1 MTSSLGPLVGPSAD
15 LDRAQLARYARHLTL
30 PELGMDGQRR
40 LASARVLVIGAGGL
54 GAPALLYLAAA
65 GVGTIGVIDDDVV
78 EESNLHRQVI
88 HGQSDLGRRKVDSA
102 RDSVAEVNPYTTVE
116 THPVR
121 LTRDNA
127 VELFS
132 RHHLILDGT
141 DNFAT
146 RYLVADAAEIAD
158 RPYVW
163 GSILRF
169 QGQVSVF
176 WASRGPTYRDLFP
189 EPPAPGTVPSCAEGG
204 VLGVLPAAI
213 GTAMTTEAIKLITG
227 IGEPLLGRLLVHD
240 ALAMTY
246 DTLHLQRDPDRV
258 PVTELVDY
266 GQLCGVP
273 TARTADDPD
282 DDTDDDTDME
292 DQMASEIDP
301 QQLQAWLT
309 ERAEGKRD
317 FMLVDVREPFEREI
331 NNIDGSV
338 PIPMGEFAT
347 GEATDKLEPDTPV
360 VLYCKVGGR
369 SGQVLDALH
378 ARGRTDTV
386 HLAGGID
393 AWVAQV
399 EPEQSRY

>member
-1 MTSSLGPLVGPSAD
+1 GVTASLGPLVEPSVE
-15 LDRAQLARYARHLTL
+15 LDTGQLARYARHLTL
-30 PELGMDGQRR
+30 PEFGMDGQRR

-65 GVGTIGVIDDDVV
+65 GVGTLGVIDDDVV

-88 HGQSDLGRRKVDSA
+88 HGKSDLGRPKVDSA
-102 RDSVAEVNPYTTVE
+102 RDSVVEVNPYVQVE
-116 THPVR
+116 THPYR

-146 RYLVADAAEIAD
+146 RYLVADAAELAD

-204 VLGVLPAAI
+204 VLGVLPSAI
-213 GTAMTTEAIKLITG
+213 RTAMGTEAIKLITG

-240 ALAMTY
+240 ALTMTY
-246 DTLHLQRDPDRV
+246 DTLHLQRDPHRA

-266 GQLCGVP
+266 DQLCGTP
-273 TARTADDPD
+273 
-282 DDTDDDTDME
+282 
-292 DQMASEIDP
+292 
-301 QQLQAWLT
+301 
-309 ERAEGKRD
+309 G
-317 FMLVDVREPFEREI
+317 
-331 NNIDGSV
+331 
-338 PIPMGEFAT
+338 AT
-347 GEATDKLEPDTPV
+347 T
-360 VLYCKVGGR
+360 GG
-369 SGQVLDALH
+369 
-378 ARGRTDTV
+378 
-386 HLAGGID
+386 AG
-393 AWVAQV
+393 
-399 EPEQSRY
+399 